1 MPIELHL
8 IRASEFIRLDP
19 DEHIDFEASKR
30 VLQDLAYACR
40 KRGIDRAMVDIRNMP
55 VPDQPRFTPSQLAAL
70 VGAFREAGF
79 TRQQRLAILYKHD
92 VYGGIRNFTFFSKL
106 RGLQVQAFHEF
117 EVAFYW
123 LAEEQSSELKQATE
137 VPILK
142 SDARK
147 QQEDLVDRVH
157 RPPAPRLARRT
168 KGNYER

>member
-40 KRGIDRAMVDIRNMP
+40 KRGIDRAMVDIRNIP
-55 VPDQPRFTPSQLAAL
+55 VPDEPRFTPSELAAL

-92 VYGGIRNFTFFSKL
+92 VYGGVRNFTFFSKL

-117 EVAFYW
+117 EAAFYW
-123 LAEEQSSELKQATE
+123 LAEERPAELGQGTE

-142 SDARK
+142 PAAKKRA
-147 QQEDLVDRVH
+147 EDIVGGIR
-157 RPPAPRLARRT
+157 RPPVLRPVRRT
-168 KGNYER
+168 KGNL